1 MDILTLATTALTLAT
16 PFLTKVGEEIST
28 KVGEDIWNVIKKPFT
43 KEKSEALMTNQE
55 DLKKELVIKLNE
67 DLAFQKELR
76 EQVEKSQN
84 EIFNQT
90 QQVINNNG
98 NIEKQVN
105 IGNVSGNINL

>member
-16 PFLTKVGEEIST
+16 PFLSKIGEGVSG

-43 KEKSEALMTNQE
+43 KEKSEELMTNQE
-55 DLKKELVIKLNE
+55 NLKNELVIKLNE
-67 DLAFQKELR
+67 DLDFQRELR

-84 EIFNQT
+84 EILNQT
-90 QQVINNNG
+90 QQIINNNG

-105 IGNVSGNINL
+105 IGNLSGNINL